1 MMTTS
6 LIYSF
11 IRSLLDDPQADWA
24 TDAYLQPHLNLAYR
38 NLEMELGAYGLAA
51 DQAEVVIPNLPPGTT
66 DLTGYA
72 EPGGPLAAMW
82 QPLTIYER
90 PAGAS
95 DQDWQLLRP
104 ADIIPPLPPRPFC
117 DIWEFRLGAIH
128 LPPASQ
134 ALDLRIRFEE
144 LFPALTDP
152 DQPLR
157 LAGGN
162 HLLAYS
168 SAALVARARGA
179 QDLALSYAAEAERQ
193 RQLMLMRLNRERQ
206 AITLRQRPYRSNQL
220 LSTPRLLS

>member
-1 MMTTS
+1 MTTS

-38 NLEMELGAYGLAA
+38 NLEMELGAYGMAA
-51 DQAEVVIPNLPPGTT
+51 DQNVAVIPNLPPGTT
-66 DLTGYA
+66 DLSSYA
-72 EPGGPLAAMW
+72 APGGPLAAMW
-82 QPLTIYER
+82 QPLTLYER

-95 DQDWQLLRP
+95 DNDWQLLRP
-104 ADIIPPLPPRPFC
+104 SDNLPPLPPRPFC
-117 DIWEFRLGAIH
+117 QIWEFRLGAIH

-134 ALDLRIRFEE
+134 ALDLQVRFEE

-157 LAGGN
+157 LTGGT

-168 SAALVARARGA
+168 TAALVARARGA
-179 QDLALSYAAEAERQ
+179 QDLAMAYAAEAERQ
-193 RQLMLMRLNRERQ
+193 RQLLLMRLNRELQ
-206 AITLRQRPYRSNQL
+206 GITCRQRPYRSNQL